1 MIILKARFG
10 YVIHNKVTDTYTDVV
25 YLPNKKQL
33 DNYEEVPRDDIDFEV
48 YERITNLQE
57 DNKLL
62 QEDNKV
68 LHKDNKELHRAK
80 DELIQKNQ
88 SLTKVAKVVANQVT
102 DDVVALEIQEF
113 YDEWQVGVTY
123 VVGQYIRFEEVLYK
137 VLNAHTSQEGWNPS
151 QAPSL
156 FAKVLTDPNGAIL
169 DWVQPDST
177 NPYMK
182 GDKVKFDGKTYVSTV
197 DNNVWQPGVY
207 GWEITE

>member
-48 YERITNLQE
+48 YEKITNLQE
-57 DNKLL
+57 DN
-62 QEDNKV
+62 EV
-68 LHKDNKELHRAK
+68 LHKDNKELHQAK
-80 DELIQKNQ
+80 DELVQKNQ

-102 DDVVALEIQEF
+102 DDVIALEIQEF
-113 YDEWQVGVTY
+113 YDEWQVGVAY

-137 VLNAHTSQEGWNPS
+137 VLTAHTSQEGWTPS
-151 QAPSL
+151 GATSL
-156 FAKVLTDPNGAIL
+156 FAKVLSDPHGGVL
-169 DWVQPDST
+169 EWQQPDST

-182 GDKVKFDGKTYVSTV
+182 GDKVLFEGVTYISTV

-207 GWEITE
+207 GWEVVQ

>member
-10 YVIHNKVTDTYTDVV
+10 YVIHNKVTDTYGDVV
-25 YLPNKKQL
+25 YLPNRKQL
-33 DNYEEVPRDDIDFEV
+33 DNYEEIPRDDIDFEV
-48 YERITNLQE
+48 YEIITN
-57 DNKLL
+57 L

-113 YDEWQVGVTY
+113 YDEWQVGVSY
-123 VVGQYIRFEEVLYK
+123 VVGQYVRYEEILYK
-137 VLNAHTSQEGWNPS
+137 VLTAHTSQEGWTPDS
-151 QAPSL
+151 ASSL
-156 FAKVLTDPNGAIL
+156 FAKVLIDLDGGIL
-169 DWVQPDST
+169 EWEQPDST

-182 GDKVKFDGKTYVSTV
+182 GDKVTFEGVTYVSTV
-197 DNNVWQPGVY
+197 DSNVWQPGVY
-207 GWEITE
+207 GWEIVQ